1 MANTKKTSHSIA
13 SLASKV
19 LKDNQA
25 SDTAKSLAGSALSQ
39 VNKGHETGKQ
49 LEHLA
54 STVLHSEKYSNVSK
68 ALAGSILSQSDK
80 NR

>member
-1 MANTKKTSHSIA
+1 MANKKTTSPSIA

-19 LKDNQA
+19 LQDSQA
-25 SDTAKSLAGSALSQ
+25 SNAAKSLAGSALSQ
-39 VNKGHETGKQ
+39 VNKGNETGKQ

-54 STVLHSEKYSNVSK
+54 STVLNSDKFNEASK

-80 NR
+80 KR